1 MIRIG
6 GCGRATRTHGKDDHM
21 GRRRFEG
28 EFRSAWA
35 VVLLA
40 ALVGC
45 SKGGGAGPGGG
56 GGFSMPPMPVETA
69 EVLQAPVT
77 DRFESVGTIE
87 AGEAIDVVSEIDG
100 VVVDMPFREGE
111 QVLQGS
117 LIAQLDDALLA
128 AELARAEALRDQ
140 RRTTYERTK
149 EVVDQAAGSA
159 QDLDDAAS
167 ALKVAEA
174 NLSYEK
180 TRLQKTR
187 ILAPW
192 NGIVSVRRVSPGAFV
207 RAGQPITQLAAIHTI
222 KVTFNAPERY
232 LSSLRRGAAVTVSTT
247 AFPGYEL
254 QGDIDVVEPAL
265 DANLRSA
272 RILARVRNP
281 EGKFRPG
288 MSANVSATLAERG
301 AALVVP
307 NEAVFVEGN
316 QSFVFMVKPDS
327 TVARQVLVLGSR
339 QADVV
344 EVLEGLAPGSRVVTA
359 GHQKL
364 FDGMKVMPVTSG
376 GAPPGGAPGAAPGAA
391 PAAHGDSGVSSAHA
405 EARS

>member
-1 MIRIG
+1 MVRSRLERTF
-6 GCGRATRTHGKDDHM
+6 RAAG
-21 GRRRFEG
+21 
-28 EFRSAWA
+28 AA
-35 VVLLA
+35 VLMATLL
-40 ALVGC
+40 GC
-45 SKGGGAGPGGG
+45 SKGGGEGPGGG
-56 GGFSMPPMPVETA
+56 GGFAMPPMPVETA
-69 EVLQAPVT
+69 TVMQTPVT

-87 AGEAIDVVSEIDG
+87 AGEAIDVVSEVDG
-100 VVVDMPFREGE
+100 VVVRMPFREGE
-111 QVLQGS
+111 QVREGS
-117 LIAQLDDALLA
+117 LIAQLDDALLR
-128 AELARAEALRDQ
+128 AEVARAEALRDQ
-140 RRTTYERTK
+140 TRTTYERIK

-174 NLSYEK
+174 NLSFEK
-180 TRLQKTR
+180 TRLLKTR

-192 NGIVSVRRVSPGAFV
+192 SGIVSVRRVSPGAFV
-207 RAGQPITQLAAIHTI
+207 RAGQPITQLAAINTI

-232 LSSLRRGAAVTVSTT
+232 LSSLHKGAAVTVSTT
-247 AFPGYEL
+247 AFPGYALE
-254 QGDIDVVEPAL
+254 GDIDVVEPAL

-301 AALVVP
+301 SAMVVP

-316 QSFVFMVKPDS
+316 QSFVFLVKPDS

-344 EVLEGLAPGSRVVTA
+344 EVLEGLAPGSQVVTA

-364 FDGMKVMPVTSG
+364 FDGMKVMPVPSG

-391 PAAHGDSGVSSAHA
+391 PAAHGESGGSSANA
-405 EARS
+405 EAGS

>member
-6 GCGRATRTHGKDDHM
+6 GCERAARTHGKDDHM
-21 GRRRFEG
+21 GHRRFEG
-28 EFRSAWA
+28 EIRPAWA

-45 SKGGGAGPGGG
+45 SKGGGAGPG

-100 VVVDMPFREGE
+100 VVVDMPFREGA
-111 QVLQGS
+111 QVLQGA
-117 LIAQLDDALLA
+117 LIAQLDDALLR
-128 AELARAEALRDQ
+128 AEMERAEALRDQ

-187 ILAPW
+187 IPGAVERDRERASCESGSFRTRRPADHAAGGDPHHQGDVQRAGALSLESEPRRR
-192 NGIVSVRRVSPGAFV
+192 GHGVHDRVSRLRTPGRHRRRRAGAGCQSPQRPHPGA
-207 RAGQPITQLAAIHTI
+207 
-222 KVTFNAPERY
+222 
-232 LSSLRRGAAVTVSTT
+232 GAQS
-247 AFPGYEL
+247 
-254 QGDIDVVEPAL
+254 
-265 DANLRSA
+265 
-272 RILARVRNP
+272 

-301 AALVVP
+301 SALVVP

-327 TVARQVLVLGSR
+327 TVARQALVLGSR

-364 FDGMKVMPVTSG
+364 FDGMKVMPVPSG
-376 GAPPGGAPGAAPGAA
+376 GAPPGGAPAAPGAA
-391 PAAHGDSGVSSAHA
+391 PAAHSDTGGSSANA

>member
-1 MIRIG
+1 MVRIR
-6 GCGRATRTHGKDDHM
+6 CERTLRAAR
-21 GRRRFEG
+21 
-28 EFRSAWA
+28 AA
-35 VVLLA
+35 VLLA
-40 ALVGC
+40 ALPMAALLGC

-69 EVLQAPVT
+69 AVLQAPVI

-100 VVVDMPFREGE
+100 VVVRMPFREGE
-111 QVLQGS
+111 QVREGA
-117 LIAQLDDALLA
+117 LIAQLDDALLR
-128 AELARAEALRDQ
+128 AEVARAEALRDQ
-140 RRTTYERTK
+140 TRTTYERIK
-149 EVVDQAAGSA
+149 EVVEQAAGSA

-174 NLSYEK
+174 NLSFEQ

-192 NGIVSVRRVSPGAFV
+192 SGIVSVRRVSPGAFV
-207 RAGQPITQLAAIHTI
+207 RAGQPITQLAAINTI

-232 LSSLRRGAAVTVSTT
+232 LSSLHRGAAVTLSTT

-254 QGDIDVVEPAL
+254 AGTIDVVEPAL
-265 DANLRSA
+265 DPNLRSA
-272 RILARVRNP
+272 RVLARVRNP

-327 TVARQVLVLGSR
+327 TVVRQVLTLGSR

-344 EVLEGLAPGSRVVTA
+344 EVLEGLVPGSQVVTA

-364 FDGMKVMPVTSG
+364 FDGMKVMPVSSG
-376 GAPPGGAPGAAPGAA
+376 GAPPGSAPGGAPGVA
-391 PAAHGDSGVSSAHA
+391 PAADGASGGSSAKV